1 MLFATLEILSAIAAN
16 LMNKPLGV
24 GNAIITTTDNSC
36 WQKIHQ
42 ILTPTPFNTNTN
54 TNQVTFIDITSVN

>member
-24 GNAIITTTDNSC
+24 GNAIITTTDYFFLAKNPSN
-36 WQKIHQ
+36 
-42 ILTPTPFNTNTN
+42 FNTNT
-54 TNQVTFIDITSVN
+54 I